1 MPIKCLER
9 SLHTVKGSAHVGGHS
24 WQPDFGA
31 LMNEPVKRE
40 DREVSGAEAGTQRLS
55 AQPPCDYGET
65 LAFWGVRLA

>member
-1 MPIKCLER
+1 MPIKCLAR

-31 LMNEPVKRE
+31 LMNEPVRRE
-40 DREVSGAEAGTQRLS
+40 DREVFRAEAGTQRLS

-65 LAFWGVRLA
+65 LAF